1 VAGSRSSIRK
11 FIVIA
16 GVAAVLAVSYP
27 IWLGWVGGFLVKS
40 EEPFHADMIVVLAGD
55 GMGHRILKG
64 GELVEQGYA
73 PRVLVSGP
81 SGYYG
86 RTEDSLAIP
95 FAVEHGYPQD
105 YFIGFPN
112 ASRSTVEEAQA
123 ILPELQRRGVKKF
136 ILVTSDFHTARAGRI
151 YHARANGFEMRVVA
165 ANDEYFTAKNWW
177 RTREGC
183 KTVFLEWTKTI
194 ANLFGI

>member
-1 VAGSRSSIRK
+1 VAGSRSSTRK

-16 GVAAVLAVSYP
+16 GVAALVAVSYP
-27 IWLGWVGGFLVKS
+27 IWLGWVGGFLVKA
-40 EEPFHADMIVVLAGD
+40 EAPFRADMIVVLAGD

-64 GELVEQGYA
+64 GELVEQGFA

-81 SGYYG
+81 SGIYG
-86 RTEDSLAIP
+86 HSEDSLAIS
-95 FAVEHGYPQD
+95 FAVDHGYPQD

-112 ASRSTVEEAQA
+112 TSRSTVEEAQA
-123 ILPELQRRGVKKF
+123 ILPELQKRGVKKF

-151 YHARANGFEMRVVA
+151 YRKRANGLDMRVVA
-165 ANDEYFTAKNWW
+165 ANDEYFTAKGWW
-177 RTREGC
+177 HTREGC